1 MKKTLIIIGVI
12 LIVLVVIALTFF
24 GVDYFRVQ
32 NQENPIFAI
41 KTDEVND
48 GGSIIYTGLGY
59 KVIDYNR
66 LDGYDEIKIGSIFMK
81 YEDPTYEDG
90 ISDENSI
97 LEAVVMEV
105 YPQSLGVMGIKNNE
119 GSQDLYT
126 VSFAQE
132 GNIGFKEGQEVAI
145 YFDGTVAE
153 SYPAQIHNV
162 NKIEITKE
170 QTQIEIPEDVIRY
183 YNNSKDNVNINI
195 EYLTNTGLAITI
207 TDTNEIPY
215 EFSNDYT
222 LYKEV
227 KNEDY
232 TGQGQFIGENTG
244 NSTAGFTGTGTE
256 YIWEEVEKN
265 PDVEIKDTFEDLV
278 YNMPNMTQEDNFNVI
293 GMKID
298 WSKLYGELE
307 DGNYRLV
314 LSNSITIEFTLEN
327 GEAEVKSQEF
337 NGIF

>member
-1 MKKTLIIIGVI
+1 MKKVLIIIGII
-12 LIVLVVIALTFF
+12 LIVLIVLALTFF

-32 NQENPIFAI
+32 NQEKPLFVI

-48 GGSIIYTGLGY
+48 GGTIIYTGLGY

-66 LDGYDEIKIGSIFMK
+66 LDGYDEIKIGSLFMK
-81 YEDPTYEDG
+81 YEDSTYTDS
-90 ISDENSI
+90 ISEENSI
-97 LEAVVMEV
+97 LEAVILKV
-105 YPQSLGVMGIKNNE
+105 YPQSLGVMKIKDNE
-119 GSQDLYT
+119 GTRDLYN
-126 VSFAQE
+126 VSFAE
-132 GNIGFKEGQEVAI
+132 EENIGFKEGQEVAI
-145 YFDGTVAE
+145 YFDGAIAE
-153 SYPAQIHNV
+153 SYPAQIYNV

-183 YNNSKDNVNINI
+183 YNNNKDNVNINI

-265 PDVEIKDTFEDLV
+265 PDVDIKDTFEDLV
-278 YNMPNMTQEDNFNVI
+278 YNMPNITQEDNFNVI
-293 GMKID
+293 GKKID
-298 WSKLYGELE
+298 WSKLYGKLE

-314 LSNSITIEFTLEN
+314 LSNSITIEFTIEN
-327 GEAEVKSQEF
+327 GEAEIKSQEF
-337 NGIF
+337 NAIF

>member
-1 MKKTLIIIGVI
+1 MKKVLMIIGII
-12 LIVLVVIALTFF
+12 LIVLIVLALTFF

-32 NQENPIFAI
+32 KQEKPLFAI

-48 GGSIIYTGLGY
+48 GGTIIYTGLGY

-66 LDGYDEIKIGSIFMK
+66 LDGYDEIKIGSLFMK
-81 YEDPTYEDG
+81 YEDSTYTDS
-90 ISDENSI
+90 ISEENSI
-97 LEAVVMEV
+97 LEAVIMKV
-105 YPQSLGVMGIKNNE
+105 YPQSLGVMKIKDNE
-119 GSQDLYT
+119 GTRDLYN
-126 VSFAQE
+126 VSFAEE
-132 GNIGFKEGQEVAI
+132 GNIGFKEGQEVSI
-145 YFDGTVAE
+145 YFDGAIAE
-153 SYPAQIHNV
+153 SYPAQIYNV

-232 TGQGQFIGENTG
+232 TGQGQFIGQNTG

-265 PDVEIKDTFEDLV
+265 PDVDIKDTFEDLV

-293 GMKID
+293 GKKID
-298 WSKLYGELE
+298 WSKLYGKLE

-327 GEAEVKSQEF
+327 GEAEIKSQEF
-337 NGIF
+337 NAIF

>member
-1 MKKTLIIIGVI
+1 MKKVLIIIGII
-12 LIVLVVIALTFF
+12 LIVLIVLALTFF

-32 NQENPIFAI
+32 NQEKPLFVI

-48 GGSIIYTGLGY
+48 GGTIIYTGLGY

-66 LDGYDEIKIGSIFMK
+66 LDGYDEIKIGSLFMK
-81 YEDPTYEDG
+81 YEDSTYTDS
-90 ISDENSI
+90 ISEENSI
-97 LEAVVMEV
+97 LEAVILKV
-105 YPQSLGVMGIKNNE
+105 YPQSLGVMKIKDNE
-119 GSQDLYT
+119 GTRDLYN
-126 VSFAQE
+126 VSFAEE

-145 YFDGTVAE
+145 YFDGAIAE
-153 SYPAQIHNV
+153 SYPAQIYNV

-183 YNNSKDNVNINI
+183 YNNNKDNVNINI

-232 TGQGQFIGENTG
+232 TGKGQFIGQNTG

-265 PDVEIKDTFEDLV
+265 PDVDIKDTFEDLV
-278 YNMPNMTQEDNFNVI
+278 YNMPNITQEDNFNVI
-293 GMKID
+293 GKKID
-298 WSKLYGELE
+298 WSKLYGKLE

-314 LSNSITIEFTLEN
+314 LSNSITIEFTIEN
-327 GEAEVKSQEF
+327 GEAEIKSQEF
-337 NGIF
+337 NAIF

>member
-12 LIVLVVIALTFF
+12 LIVLAVIALTFF

-81 YEDPTYEDG
+81 YEDPTYEDS

-170 QTQIEIPEDVIRY
+170 ESQITIPDEVLRY
-183 YNNSKDNVNINI
+183 YNSSKDNVSINI
-195 EYLTNTGLAITI
+195 TDLTNTGFTITI

-232 TGQGQFIGENTG
+232 TGQFIGENTG

-256 YIWEEVEKN
+256 YIWEEVDKN

>member
-1 MKKTLIIIGVI
+1 MKKVLIIIGII
-12 LIVLVVIALTFF
+12 LIVLIVLALTFF

-32 NQENPIFAI
+32 NQEKPLFVI

-48 GGSIIYTGLGY
+48 GGTIIYTGLGY

-66 LDGYDEIKIGSIFMK
+66 LDGYDEIKIGSLFMK
-81 YEDPTYEDG
+81 YEDSTYTDS
-90 ISDENSI
+90 ISEENSI
-97 LEAVVMEV
+97 LEAVILKV
-105 YPQSLGVMGIKNNE
+105 YPQSLGVMKIKDNE
-119 GSQDLYT
+119 GTRDLYN
-126 VSFAQE
+126 VSFAE
-132 GNIGFKEGQEVAI
+132 EENIGFKEGQEVAI
-145 YFDGTVAE
+145 YFDGAIAE
-153 SYPAQIHNV
+153 SYPAQIYNV

-183 YNNSKDNVNINI
+183 YNNNKDNVNINI

-278 YNMPNMTQEDNFNVI
+278 YNMPNITQEDNFNVI
-293 GMKID
+293 GKKID
-298 WSKLYGELE
+298 WSKLYGKLE

-314 LSNSITIEFTLEN
+314 LSNSITIEFTIEN
-327 GEAEVKSQEF
+327 GEAEIKSQEF
-337 NGIF
+337 NAIF

>member
-12 LIVLVVIALTFF
+12 LIVLAVIALTFF

-105 YPQSLGVMGIKNNE
+105 YPQSLGVMEIKNNE

-170 QTQIEIPEDVIRY
+170 ESQITIPDEVLRY
-183 YNNSKDNVNINI
+183 YNSSKDNVSINI
-195 EYLTNTGLAITI
+195 TDLTNTGFTITI

-232 TGQGQFIGENTG
+232 TGQFIGENTG

-256 YIWEEVEKN
+256 YIWEEVDKN